1 MKKVLISGT
10 SSGIGF
16 ATAKLF
22 LERGMEVH
30 GLDIQTPQIHN
41 PHFIPHACDV
51 TDIASFPE
59 INDVQIVVT
68 CAGVQNSGSD
78 LKVNYE
84 GTKNVVERYAF
95 QASIE
100 SVLLLSSSSAHTGF
114 EFADYSASKG
124 AVISYMKNVAWRLAK
139 KYRATVNSIS
149 FGGVSTPL
157 NRPVME
163 KEEAWKQI
171 MDVTPLKKWTSPE
184 EAAEWIYF
192 LTTINSSCTGQDIL
206 VDNGEKDLNCTFV
219 WPGFQ
224 D

>member
-1 MKKVLISGT
+1 
-10 SSGIGF
+10 
-16 ATAKLF
+16 
-22 LERGMEVH
+22 
-30 GLDIQTPQIHN
+30 
-41 PHFIPHACDV
+41 
-51 TDIASFPE
+51 
-59 INDVQIVVT
+59 
-68 CAGVQNSGSD
+68 
-78 LKVNYE
+78 
-84 GTKNVVERYAF
+84 
-95 QASIE
+95 
-100 SVLLLSSSSAHTGF
+100 
-114 EFADYSASKG
+114 
-124 AVISYMKNVAWRLAK
+124 MKNVAWRLAK

-157 NRPVME
+157 NHPVME

-192 LTTINSSCTGQDIL
+192 LTIINSSCTGQDIL